1 MRLTKPIFGSV
12 ATIESRGALLDQ
24 AIGRIIPTAYRSRA
38 VERAF
43 AAPDSVEVARDDRP
57 SFAKAREDSWRIS
70 LRQTAKIKREAEL
83 S

>member
-1 MRLTKPIFGSV
+1 
-12 ATIESRGALLDQ
+12 
-24 AIGRIIPTAYRSRA
+24 